1 MAERKSSP
9 SGSEGSASKSAAA
22 KPAASNAPAA
32 KAKPSPEL
40 NMQERMEGLQGWM
53 AEIER
58 KQERTSRFGA
68 VAVILAM
75 LAAGGALALGV
86 INKQDAA
93 TTDEVDAL
101 ATSVNE
107 LGASVEQQTEKQ
119 LKAINARLAGLEQQ
133 VDSLNR
139 QQRQA
144 EARIATLQT
153 RVNQADAAAAAAR
166 APAPAAPG
174 SKP

>member
-1 MAERKSSP
+1 MSAMAESKSSP
-9 SGSEGSASKSAAA
+9 SGSEAPAGEA
-22 KPAASNAPAA
+22 KPP
-32 KAKPSPEL
+32 PEL
-40 NMQERMEGLQGWM
+40 NMQERVEGMQGWM
-53 AEIER
+53 AEIEK

-68 VAVILAM
+68 VAVILAI
-75 LAAGGALALGV
+75 LASGGALALGV
-86 INKQDAA
+86 INKQDGA
-93 TTDEVDAL
+93 TTDDVDEL

-107 LGASVEQQTEKQ
+107 LGASVELQTEQQ

-133 VDSLNR
+133 VDSLSR

-153 RVNQADAAAAAAR
+153 RVDSANAAAAAAATP